1 MAKAKLVS
9 SGGAGLRKLAADMEL
24 LSKHAVS
31 VGIHQSAGFRS
42 NDPDVDVGEEDMID
56 RWSGK
61 EIRELYAGKQVHNA
75 QVGAWNEYGT
85 ERIPERSFIRSTID
99 ENNKSYQASL
109 RRIVKKILSGDQNGH
124 KMMGRLGMKI
134 QNQVQA
140 KIVSIQEPPNAE
152 STIKR
157 KKSSKPL
164 VDSGQLSQSIK
175 WEYLNVGDVD

>member
-9 SGGAGLRKLAADMEL
+9 SGGSGLAAVLAKVVALDRF
-24 LSKHAVS
+24 AVS
-31 VGIHQSAGFRS
+31 VGIHESAGMH
-42 NDPDVDVGEEDMID
+42 DE
-56 RWSGK
+56 
-61 EIRELYAGKQVHNA
+61 AGVTVA

-85 ERIPERSFIRSTID
+85 ERIPERSFMRTTMNERRREHRATIF
-99 ENNKSYQASL
+99 
-109 RRIVKKILSGDQNGH
+109 RIVKRVLKGDDARRL
-124 KMMGRLGMKI
+124 MGLFGQQV

-157 KKSSKPL
+157 KKSSNPL
-164 VDSGQLSQSIK
+164 VDSEQMISSVR

>member
-9 SGGAGLRKLAADMEL
+9 SGGSGLAAVLAKVVALDRF
-24 LSKHAVS
+24 AVS
-31 VGIHQSAGFRS
+31 VGIHESAGMH
-42 NDPDVDVGEEDMID
+42 DE
-56 RWSGK
+56 
-61 EIRELYAGKQVHNA
+61 AGVTVA

-85 ERIPERSFIRSTID
+85 DLTPERSFMRTTMNERRREHRATIF
-99 ENNKSYQASL
+99 
-109 RRIVKKILSGDQNGH
+109 RIVRRALKGDDA
-124 KMMGRLGMKI
+124 KRLMGLLGQQV

-152 STIKR
+152 STINR